1 MLLFTQLN
9 ECIIKKTA
17 KVYEADLRENTHLR
31 FLRKRFDERLK
42 KVSAIDTKDWNLF
55 KLATALKMVA
65 DPQGRVKLG
74 PPYKV
79 ILIFVCA
86 KVV

>member
-1 MLLFTQLN
+1 MLIFIQLN
-9 ECIIKKTA
+9 ECIIKKTS
-17 KVYEADLRENTHLR
+17 KVYATDLPEKRHLQ
-31 FLRKRFDERLK
+31 FLHKMFDEDF
-42 KVSAIDTKDWNLF
+42 KVFSKVDTKLWNLF